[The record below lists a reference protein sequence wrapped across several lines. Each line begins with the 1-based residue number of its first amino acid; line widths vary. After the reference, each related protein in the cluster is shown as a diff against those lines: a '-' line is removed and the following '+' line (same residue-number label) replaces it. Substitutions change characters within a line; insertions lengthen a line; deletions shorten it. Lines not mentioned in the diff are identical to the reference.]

1 MPVAGDTCMQCHKG
15 EVRNWVIKNL
25 IDTLVSQGRVSFN
38 DIIEGKGSG
47 ACILLGGP
55 PDTSKTLTAEI
66 FAESTER
73 PLLSVQAAQLGVNP
87 DTVEKE
93 LNLVLQRGARFNAVI
108 LLDEADV
115 YIRERGINL
124 EQNAIVAAFLRTLE
138 THNATLFLTTNRTNN
153 VDDAIASRC
162 LARIDYDM
170 PTNDEQKPIWKILN
184 DINQTGLSDHDID
197 TIVERHH
204 QFSGRDIKQILKL
217 ASLWS
222 SSKQNIRHHR
232 EHRLRSRLHPNS
244 TLPKQ
249 KPPSPKRN
257 EITTISNPPSTPDH
271 RPSNFPHRSP
281 FTPKSPKRVLIFSW
295 NELSHVY
302 AYLPTFSITTLTLSK
317 NSKSPKRAVLTDFRQ
332 PGFEHK

>member
-1 MPVAGDTCMQCHKG
+1 MDRLYPHVGEGRHLYLCTAPFLASAVAINIGRRLDGGQIGHFVLFSRPSARFPLAHPHDNQGTVPVAGDTCMQCHKG

-25 IDTLVSQGRVSFN
+25 IDTLVSQGRVLFN

-55 PDTSKTLTAEI
+55 PDTGKTLTAEI

-73 PLLSVQAAQLGVNP
+73 PLLSVQAAQLGINP
-87 DTVEKE
+87 ENVEKE

-138 THNATLFLTTNRTNN
+138 THNATLFLTTNRTGS

-184 DINQTGLSDHDID
+184 NINQTGLSDHDID

-222 SSKQNIRHHR
+222 SSKQT
-232 EHRLRSRLHPNS
+232 PV
-244 TLPKQ
+244 
-249 KPPSPKRN
+249 
-257 EITTISNPPSTPDH
+257 TTESIDFVAAFIPT
-271 RPSNFPHRSP
+271 RPFP
-281 FTPKSPKRVLIFSW
+281 
-295 NELSHVY
+295 
-302 AYLPTFSITTLTLSK
+302 SK
-317 NSKSPKRAVLTDFRQ
+317 NHPPQNETK
-332 PGFEHK
+332 

>member
-1 MPVAGDTCMQCHKG
+1 MPTK
-15 EVRNWVIKNL
+15 
-25 IDTLVSQGRVSFN
+25 S
-38 DIIEGKGSG
+38 
-47 ACILLGGP
+47 P
-55 PDTSKTLTAEI
+55 TA
-66 FAESTER
+66 SN

-87 DTVEKE
+87 ETVEKE

-115 YIRERGINL
+115 YIRERGVNL

-170 PTNDEQKPIWKILN
+170 PTNDEQKQIWKILN
-184 DINQTGLSDHDID
+184 DINQSGLSDHDID

-222 SSKQNIRHHR
+222 SSKQTPVTTESIDFVAAFIPTRPFQTKN
-232 EHRLRSRLHPNS
+232 HPPQN
-244 TLPKQ
+244 
-249 KPPSPKRN
+249 
-257 EITTISNPPSTPDH
+257 
-271 RPSNFPHRSP
+271 
-281 FTPKSPKRVLIFSW
+281 
-295 NELSHVY
+295 
-302 AYLPTFSITTLTLSK
+302 
-317 NSKSPKRAVLTDFRQ
+317 
-332 PGFEHK
+332 